1 MISVGATLLGAFL
14 GRKAVSVGNIGRAT
28 TAMKSASRIGREK
41 EDVARAGENMAVLQE
56 QLAALQGEFDAE
68 VARVQGEM
76 DPALA
81 EIQKVQIRP
90 RKSDVSVVAIGLVWV
105 PWGVGADG
113 APQPV

>member
-1 MISVGATLLGAFL
+1 M
-14 GRKAVSVGNIGRAT
+14 
-28 TAMKSASRIGREK
+28 
-41 EDVARAGENMAVLQE
+41 ARAGENMAVLQE

-105 PWGVGADG
+105 PWGPGVDG